1 MLGASREMTTGVFAR
16 LHLLLVALLFGG
28 CQVAD
33 TAGSKVLDKILTEDP
48 PKVEAVIQASPEVNP
63 DPTGR
68 PSPIV
73 LLVLELKS
81 TSVFDTAD
89 FFALWEHPDTVLAG
103 DVQNVER
110 LQLMPG
116 DERELEMEFQMES
129 QFLGVVAAYRQI
141 EVARWRSSVETP
153 TDRTTRVIVRIEP
166 LEVKIEP
173 NKR

>member
-1 MLGASREMTTGVFAR
+1 MSPRRSTRLVPLMLAF
-16 LHLLLVALLFGG
+16 LLGG
-28 CQVAD
+28 CATAD
-33 TAGSKVLDKILTEDP
+33 VVGSKVLDKFLTEDP
-48 PKVEAVIQASPEVNP
+48 PKVEVVIEASPDVNP

-116 DERELEMEFQMES
+116 DARELKMEFQPGS
-129 QFLGVVAAYRQI
+129 QFLGIVAAYRQL
-141 EVARWRSSVETP
+141 EGARWRNAVETP
-153 TDRTTRVIVRIEP
+153 PDKTTKVVVRLES

-173 NKR
+173 KKR